1 MGRTGAVEGWPQV
14 RRHCQVALAETG
26 ASPHFDAHSKSE
38 HPSSLTAVSS
48 GWPPRDTLGNAAQ
61 LSKCTKTYPPANNMR
76 LDLWGTA
83 KGGTPPKSCRSLGH
97 CGHAP
102 PHHPSPHR
110 TPCCNHKALEIG
122 HASAKPSGTC
132 SLAVTLE
139 KKFFLGGGCLPSLTF
154 LFRMC
159 AHSWPT
165 TWLSKVTTPQA
176 ETPSE

>member
-102 PHHPSPHR
+102 PTTHRPTGPHAAITRRWKLATPLQSPWAPVHWLS
-110 TPCCNHKALEIG
+110 HW
-122 HASAKPSGTC
+122 
-132 SLAVTLE
+132 
-139 KKFFLGGGCLPSLTF
+139 KKIFFGGGGCLPSLTF